1 MSFSCFESIARF
13 AFAASD
19 TAQTSKMIQKMLSS
33 VGHTCPPA
41 ASFCTPNANVS
52 LPCLRTRQPCVMAW
66 CNAILDTCL
75 HASRVLV
82 KGHPVCPTRVADH
95 CAKQWPR
102 ITSPQLSSKFI
113 ITSHA
118 SPTCSHSCSRRRLVL
133 RSPNSS
139 PSSRWPTLASVRFQ

>member
-19 TAQTSKMIQKMLSS
+19 AAQASKMIQKMLSS
-33 VGHTCPPA
+33 VGHTSPPA
-41 ASFCTPNANVS
+41 SSFCTSNANVS

-75 HASRVLV
+75 HASRV
-82 KGHPVCPTRVADH
+82 
-95 CAKQWPR
+95 
-102 ITSPQLSSKFI
+102 TSQGSPSLSNACRRPLRKTTATNHRPSALSKFI

-133 RSPNSS
+133 RSANPS
-139 PSSRWPTLASVRFQ
+139 PSSRWPTLASARF